1 MGRHYP
7 DLPVVGVGGVVLAGE
22 QVLLVKRG
30 AAPSKGIWSI
40 PGGGVETGETL
51 AQACAREVA
60 EETALPVRVGPM
72 VEVIER
78 ILRDPQGRVEYHYV
92 LIDFLCYA
100 QPLEPKAGDDAAAA
114 RWARL
119 DALDGFRL
127 TPDTARVILKAARL
141 AKDGENGLHFGGDV
155 C

>member
-7 DLPVVGVGGVVLAGE
+7 EFPVVGVGGVVLAGDR
-22 QVLLVKRG
+22 VLLIKRG
-30 AAPSKGIWSI
+30 AEPSKGIWSI
-40 PGGGVETGETL
+40 PGGAVEAGESL

-60 EETALPVRVGPM
+60 EETGLQVRVGPM

-100 QPLEPKAGDDAAAA
+100 QPLDPVAADDADAAS
-114 RWARL
+114 WSSL
-119 DALDGFRL
+119 HSLEGFDL
-127 TPDTARVILKAARL
+127 TPDTKRVILKAARL
-141 AKDGENGLHFGGDV
+141 AQGEEIGLGFGRDV